1 MTMMGIGV
9 KVATL
14 PVIALGVGI
23 GVDYGIYIF
32 SKLQSHIDNGLDLKT
47 AYFETLRV
55 TGKSVVFT
63 GITLGF
69 GVGTWIFSDIK
80 FQADMGLLLTF
91 MFVWNMVGAIWLL
104 PALADF
110 LIGKKDR
117 KDQRRKARREAG
129 NASA

>member
-1 MTMMGIGV
+1 MTIMGIGV

-23 GVDYGIYIF
+23 GVDYGIYIYAKMNF
-32 SKLQSHIDNGLDLKT
+32 HMQRGLDVKD

-80 FQADMGLLLTF
+80 FQADMGILLTF
-91 MFVWNMVGAIWLL
+91 MFVWNMIGAIWLL
-104 PALADF
+104 PALAEF
-110 LIGKKDR
+110 LVGKKH
-117 KDQRRKARREAG
+117 RRD
-129 NASA
+129 NLI